1 MNEWHPDWDQVEPL
15 KEALREYMA
24 EVQRLRAAMGQAQ
37 EPVAWVGPSWLNPE
51 TRGWES
57 QSFSPEPIAG
67 WIPLYTATQPESVFE
82 CPRCGHCCPRQVEC
96 MCGICKLKPV
106 NREPVAWRKRYGNSG
121 YTYFDKRWGTIPD
134 GAEPLFSD

>member
-24 EVQRLRAAMGQAQ
+24 EVQRLRAAM
-37 EPVAWVGPSWLNPE
+37 E
-51 TRGWES
+51 
-57 QSFSPEPIAG
+57 
-67 WIPLYTATQPESVFE
+67 
-82 CPRCGHCCPRQVEC
+82 QVEC

-106 NREPVAWRKRYGNSG
+106 SREPVAWRKHYGNSG

>member
-24 EVQRLRAAMGQAQ
+24 EVQRLRAAM
-37 EPVAWVGPSWLNPE
+37 E
-51 TRGWES
+51 
-57 QSFSPEPIAG
+57 
-67 WIPLYTATQPESVFE
+67 
-82 CPRCGHCCPRQVEC
+82 QVEC
-96 MCGICKLKPV
+96 MCGKLKPA
-106 NREPVAWRKRYGNSG
+106 NREPVAWRKHYENSG